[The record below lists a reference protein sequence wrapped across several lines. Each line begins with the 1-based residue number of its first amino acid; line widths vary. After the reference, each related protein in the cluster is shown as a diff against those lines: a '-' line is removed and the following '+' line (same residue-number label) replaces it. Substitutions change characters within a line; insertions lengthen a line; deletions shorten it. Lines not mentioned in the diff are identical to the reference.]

1 MIVLTA
7 EFPLN
12 LVIHTVLTRWIV
24 FEVLPGKNL
33 LPGHLSALFLLHLQV
48 IVDWMQIKV
57 LELDPNLV
65 GGEGGG

>member
-12 LVIHTVLTRWIV
+12 LVIHYCVDDMGCFLVTTRLN
-24 FEVLPGKNL
+24 F
-33 LPGHLSALFLLHLQV
+33 LPGHLSALFPLHLQV

-57 LELDPNLV
+57 LELDPNL

>member
-12 LVIHTVLTRWIV
+12 LVSGDSVDNMDGLQSLV
-24 FEVLPGKNL
+24 
-33 LPGHLSALFLLHLQV
+33 PGHLSALFLLHLQV
-48 IVDWMQIKV
+48 IVDWMQVKV

-65 GGEGGG
+65 GS